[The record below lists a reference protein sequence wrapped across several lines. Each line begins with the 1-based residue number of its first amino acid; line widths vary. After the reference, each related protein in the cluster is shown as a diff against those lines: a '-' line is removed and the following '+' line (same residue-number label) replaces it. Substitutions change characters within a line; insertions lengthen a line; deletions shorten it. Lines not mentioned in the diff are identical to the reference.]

1 MKCSASFNK
10 KLLSTLV
17 AASLATGAFAQ
28 SDEVE
33 EVVITGIK
41 ASLANSVSVKRDAA
55 SVVDAISAEDIGK
68 LPDTTIADSL
78 QRVPGI
84 QIRRVAGEGAHVNVR
99 GMPQVSTLMNGEQ
112 FLGAGSITTSQPE
125 LTDIPAELLSRVDV
139 MKSATASTLAAGVAG
154 TIDLK
159 TRRPFDLDDGW
170 TFAGS
175 AEGSQGN
182 YTDDET
188 GHKLSGFAGF
198 NNGDNF
204 GAILTVSSSKANLA
218 NYRYGMYSDGWYRGY
233 NESTAAGEWP
243 GYGTPTDLT
252 GDGDTND
259 VLFGTIDYGVTN
271 KISERERTGVS
282 GTVQFQV
289 NDQIELVGDVFYTKM
304 EQGDFVNGLI
314 ADNAWSSYDWISA
327 DPATLVN
334 RGPAAGGNNG
344 KDFYTASITNLEVPR
359 VLAKSETQMSDR
371 ESINLNLQANIEVND
386 NLSGSVRYVHG
397 NATNDSTRNFADA
410 FITSGAQH
418 GLSTNKGG
426 VKAPV
431 NPTGYGP
438 GAVPVIADFSGK
450 HPTFTY
456 PENFGQDINS
466 YGLVS
471 SFADQNKDEESTLDV
486 FRIDGTYDTHEGMKL
501 DFGYRFAERE
511 VVRDQYDYVA
521 PFVVKDANG
530 NDVTVYSKWRDSGLE
545 GVKGG
550 ETIAQTFSFTDLQS
564 RGLITSVSD
573 FGPASDGNSYYFI
586 DTQAMKN
593 NLAFQEALYPGNVR
607 IKDGAESYVVE
618 DQTQTFYVQASFE
631 GDVGLPYQANF
642 GLQYIETDLAITKY
656 DRDFTYT
663 TVVDGVTYPTL
674 DGTPRTITG
683 ENVIERRFNDFL
695 PRVNVAFDTSEDT
708 KLRLSYTKTM
718 MQLDANDLGRGRVFT
733 TNYDSTNNVF
743 KSVSASE
750 YGNPYMNPWRSD
762 NLDASFEW
770 YFSESGMITIGAFR
784 VDLETGIANSSSRI
798 DAVPDSDGVLRNTG
812 QIDLTV
818 RENTEGNMIKGWE
831 VGYQQGFD
839 FLPGAWSG
847 LGTTLN
853 YTYTDGQGSETDF
866 YGKTMPV
873 ADNSKTQVNAVLWY
887 EYDQWQARVAYNYRS
902 ERFMNRQW
910 IDGNPAALWQAP
922 TAYVDASVSYDIN
935 DNLTVYVQGTNLTEE
950 YEEMYMQWSDVKVA
964 QNIYE
969 ARYTVGV
976 RAKF

>member
-1 MKCSASFNK
+1 MKSSASFNR

-84 QIRRVAGEGAHVNVR
+84 QIRRSAGEGANVNVR

-139 MKSATASTLAAGVAG
+139 LKSATASTLAAGVAG

-233 NESTAAGEWP
+233 NENGDWP
-243 GYGTPTDLT
+243 GRGTPADLT

-327 DPATLVN
+327 DQSTLVN
-334 RGPAAGGNNG
+334 RGAAFGGKG
-344 KDFYTASITNLEVPR
+344 KDFYTASITNLDVPR

-397 NATNDSTRNFADA
+397 NATNDATRNFADA

-418 GLSTNKGG
+418 GLSTNIGG

-431 NPTGYGP
+431 NPNGYSDP
-438 GAVPVIADFSGK
+438 VPVVADFSGK
-450 HPTFTY
+450 HPTFAY

-486 FRIDGTYDTHEGMKL
+486 FRIDGTYDFQDGMKL

-550 ETIAQTFSFTDLQS
+550 ETIAQTFSFTDLQN

-607 IKDGAESYVVE
+607 VKDGAESYVVE

-683 ENVIERRFNDFL
+683 ENVIERSFNDFL

-718 MQLDANDLGRGRVFT
+718 MPLDANDLGRGRVFT

-770 YFSESGMITIGAFR
+770 YFSESGMVTVGAFR

-818 RENTEGNMIKGWE
+818 RENTQGNMIKGWE
-831 VGYQQGFD
+831 LGYQQGFD

-847 LGTTLN
+847 LGTTIN

-935 DNLTVYVQGTNLTEE
+935 DNLTVFVQGTNLTKE
-950 YEEMYMQWSDVKVA
+950 YEEYYMQWDDVVVN

-969 ARYTVGV
+969 ARYTLGV